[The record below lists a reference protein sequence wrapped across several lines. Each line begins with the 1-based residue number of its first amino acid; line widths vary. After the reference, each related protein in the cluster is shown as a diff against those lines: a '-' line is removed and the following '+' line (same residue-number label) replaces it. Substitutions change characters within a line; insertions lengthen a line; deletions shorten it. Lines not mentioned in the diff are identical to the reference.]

1 MFIGRVV
8 GVIWATRKHPSL
20 EGAKL
25 MLVKKLDSVTDKM
38 FGEPI
43 MAVDKLVDAGI
54 GDTVLVIDEG
64 NSARQILNDKNAPV
78 RTLIIGILD
87 SVSIGKHQY
96 KYH

>member
-8 GVIWATRKHPSL
+8 GVVWATRKHPSL

-25 MLVKKLDSVTDKM
+25 LLVKSLDPQTGKTK
-38 FGEPI
+38 GIPL

-64 NSARQILNDKNAPV
+64 NSARQLLDDPNAPV
-78 RTLIIGILD
+78 RTLVIGVLD
-87 SVSIGKHQY
+87 CVTIEGNHYQY
-96 KYH
+96 H